1 MFRDLLRTIGAAC
14 IIAGTVLYF
23 TGTSAGNAKDV
34 VNKDE
39 LHETISILQDTL
51 NRTEEELANLQ
62 LATSAA
68 EKPKKED
75 ESNEDEEAS
84 NPESSEH
91 PLIKTLLRIEPGA
104 TSAGISYELER
115 SGIIKHAKEF
125 KDYLTTNKLS
135 GKIQVGEYD
144 LDSSMSVNKIATMI
158 TN

>member
-23 TGTSAGNAKDV
+23 MGTSDGKAKDD

-39 LHETISILQDTL
+39 LHEEISILQETL
-51 NRTEEELANLQ
+51 NRTEEELAKLQ

-68 EKPKKED
+68 EKPTNED
-75 ESNEDEEAS
+75 ESSEGKEVSET
-84 NPESSEH
+84 ESSA
-91 PLIKTLLRIEPGA
+91 PSLIKTLLHIEPGA
-104 TSAGISYELER
+104 TSLSISDELER

-125 KDYLTTNKLS
+125 EDYLTTNKLS
-135 GKIQVGEYD
+135 GKIQIGEYD
-144 LDSSMSVNKIATMI
+144 LDSSMSVDNIATMI